1 MSYYNIV
8 MMAHVQASSVVS
20 CVNQLQV
27 DIVNKWQIHRLSGAR
42 VYNRLVN
49 LSLTFD
55 CNKKQ

>member
-8 MMAHVQASSVVS
+8 MMAHVQASGVVS

-27 DIVNKWQIHRLSGAR
+27 DIVNKWRIHRLSG
-42 VYNRLVN
+42 

-55 CNKKQ
+55 CSKKQWMFYL